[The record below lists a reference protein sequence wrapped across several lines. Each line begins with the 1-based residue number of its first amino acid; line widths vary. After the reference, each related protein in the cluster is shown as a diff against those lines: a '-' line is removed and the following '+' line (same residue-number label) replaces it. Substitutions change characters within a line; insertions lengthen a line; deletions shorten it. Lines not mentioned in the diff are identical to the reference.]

1 MNDLNVSG
9 VLSQIRSL
17 GAQASTSPKSQ
28 PAVAEPFSF
37 GAVLKGTLDKVNEQ
51 GEAVDRLEN
60 AFELGDPKVD
70 LPTLML
76 AGAKAE
82 ISSRALLQVRNRL
95 VSAYQDVMNMP
106 L

>member
-1 MNDLNVSG
+1 MNDLNIGG
-9 VLSQIRSL
+9 VLAQIRAL
-17 GAQASTSPKSQ
+17 GTQASASAKPQAAAS
-28 PAVAEPFSF
+28 EPVSF
-37 GAVLKGTLDKVNEQ
+37 GAVLKDALDKVNEQ

-70 LPTLML
+70 LSTLVL

-82 ISSRALLQVRNRL
+82 ISSRAVLQVRNRL